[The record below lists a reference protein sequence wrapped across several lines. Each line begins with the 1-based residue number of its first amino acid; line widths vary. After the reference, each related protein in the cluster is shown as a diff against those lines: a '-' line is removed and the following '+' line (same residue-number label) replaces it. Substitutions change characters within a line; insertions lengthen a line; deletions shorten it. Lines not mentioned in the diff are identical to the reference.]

1 MLAEDKMEYKNL
13 MPNLMVK
20 DVGKTIDFYANVLG
34 FNVLAAVPEKK
45 PFVFAMINANGI
57 LISFQ
62 EEKSIKEEY
71 PQLENFLEGGC
82 FTLYIKVTDVNEL
95 FEKVKGKATIAKELH
110 KTIYASTEFAIED
123 CNGYILTF
131 AQEE

>member
-1 MLAEDKMEYKNL
+1 MEYKDL

-20 DVGKTIDFYANVLG
+20 DVGKTVDFYTNVLG
-34 FNVLAAVPEKK
+34 FTVLATVPEKD
-45 PFVFAMINANGI
+45 PFVFAMVNANNI

-71 PQLENFLEGGC
+71 PQLEEFPQGGC
-82 FTLYIKVTDVNEL
+82 FTLYIHVTDVNGL
-95 FEKVKGKATIAKELH
+95 YEKVKGKAKIAKEMH
-110 KTIYASTEFAIED
+110 KTPQGSTDFAIED

-131 AQEE
+131 AQ